1 MAYGTPFG
9 AVYAV
14 AGYALVATVIADEID
29 IYPPNARPVIWE
41 PNPSSGETNVPLSLS
56 ELSFKLE
63 DYNGDL
69 MSYTV
74 TTNPNIGSGSRS
86 LVKDGVYTVQVS
98 GLESSTTYTWRVS
111 VTDGEDTLEKTF
123 SFTTVLEAPIIS
135 NPFPSDG
142 SYNVQVDISHLS
154 FTLYDPQGDLM
165 DVTVETQPDI
175 GSYSDSN
182 VNQGTFNIPV
192 GGLDYSTDYKWYVN
206 VTDGVH
212 WKREQFMFTTLPKG
226 IIVLYPTDDSHV
238 TESHPDQTPGS
249 SHLLNTRGLTN
260 WRAYSLIRFDISS
273 LSPRVNIN
281 SAKLHLYYYQNWD
294 GNPSGHTLNIHKI
307 IEGWN
312 EGSLSWNN
320 QPSHH
325 NSASGFSI
333 VPSSPG
339 IWMEWDVTSDVQEF
353 IDGSIINYGWK
364 IIDIETN
371 SNDLI
376 YFYSKE
382 YGSFIPYL
390 EIGID
395 E

>member
-1 MAYGTPFG
+1 MNMVLFRKGMVF
-9 AVYAV
+9 
-14 AGYALVATVIADEID
+14 TVIVLFVGAGIVPSIISDG
-29 IYPPNARPVIWE
+29 E
-41 PNPSSGETNVPLSLS
+41 P
-56 ELSFKLE
+56 SFK
-63 DYNGDL
+63 
-69 MSYTV
+69 V
-74 TTNPNIGSGSRS
+74 TKDNDGNIGSCAF
-86 LVKDGVYTVQVS
+86 
-98 GLESSTTYTWRVS
+98 
-111 VTDGEDTLEKTF
+111 DTATF
-123 SFTTVLEAPIIS
+123 
-135 NPFPSDG
+135 
-142 SYNVQVDISHLS
+142 
-154 FTLYDPQGDLM
+154 
-165 DVTVETQPDI
+165 
-175 GSYSDSN
+175 
-182 VNQGTFNIPV
+182 
-192 GGLDYSTDYKWYVN
+192 
-206 VTDGVH
+206 
-212 WKREQFMFTTLPKG
+212 
-226 IIVLYPTDDSHV
+226 YPTDDSHV

-249 SHLLNTRGLTN
+249 GHLLNTRGLTN

-307 IEGWN
+307 IDGWN